1 MPTLHMAHTISLLS
15 MSKKNLDRYDIVR
28 RLLRKEINGT
38 GAARLLN
45 LSVRQVRRLKAGIK
59 TRGPK
64 ALIHGLKDRPSNR
77 RLPDERRTTIVSL
90 LNDTYPDFGP
100 TFAAEK
106 LREDH
111 EIDHDPKT
119 IRAIQITEGL
129 WKPRRGT
136 TKSVHRTWRQRRSAF
151 GEMEQFDGSYH
162 DWFEGRGGI
171 SASCLLAAIDD
182 ATGKI
187 VEAVFAPHEGVFPVF
202 AFWRAYC
209 ETHGTPRSIYLDKFS
224 TYRMNSAIAKE
235 NPDLKTQFGR
245 AMEAL
250 GIEPIFAHSPQAKG
264 RVERLFDTLQDRLV
278 KELRLRKI
286 GTIEEAN
293 RFLREEFIPTFNAK
307 FSVEPASGADL
318 HRVLTASERALLPSI
333 FSRHER
339 RTVQNDFTF
348 SFQRRWHQLTAS
360 QPATVCRKDEVT
372 IEEHLDGSIHVRL
385 RGRDLNFA
393 ILPERP
399 KKMQMPVM
407 IAKTSAIQKPA
418 ADHPWRRRF
427 HASVLKVQCAH

>member
-1 MPTLHMAHTISLLS
+1 MAHNISLLC
-15 MSKKNLDRYDIVR
+15 MSRKTLDRYDIVQ

-38 GAARLLN
+38 HAAKVLDC
-45 LSVRQVRRLKAGIK
+45 SVRHVRRLKASVK
-59 TRGPK
+59 ARGPN
-64 ALIHGLKDRPSNR
+64 ALIHGLKNHPSNR
-77 RLPDERRTTIVSL
+77 RLPDEDRATIASL
-90 LNDTYPDFGP
+90 LKEKYPDFGP

-106 LREDH
+106 LREHH
-111 EIDHDPKT
+111 EIDRDPKT
-119 IRAIQITEGL
+119 IRAIQIAEGL
-129 WKPRRGT
+129 WKPKRVT
-136 TKSVHRTWRQRRSAF
+136 TKSEHRAWRQRRSAF

-171 SASCLLAAIDD
+171 ATSCLLAAIDD

-202 AFWRAYC
+202 AFWKAYC
-209 ETHGTPRSIYLDKFS
+209 EIHGKPRSIYLDKFS

-245 AMEAL
+245 ALEAL

-278 KELRLRKI
+278 KEMRLRQI
-286 GTIEEAN
+286 ATIEEAN
-293 RFLREEFIPTFNAK
+293 RFLKEEFILTFNAK
-307 FSVEPASGADL
+307 FSVEPASDADL
-318 HRVLTASERALLPSI
+318 HRVLIAQERALLSSV
-333 FSRHER
+333 FARHEQ

-348 SFQRRWHQLTAS
+348 SFQSQWHQLTAV
-360 QPATVCRKDEVT
+360 QPATVCRKDQVT

-385 RGRDLNFA
+385 RGKDLNYV

-399 KKMQMPVM
+399 KKIWMPVV
-407 IAKTSAIQKPA
+407 IAKTSATRKPA
-418 ADHPWRRRF
+418 PDHPWRRRF
-427 HASVLKVQCAH
+427 LADARMAQHAH